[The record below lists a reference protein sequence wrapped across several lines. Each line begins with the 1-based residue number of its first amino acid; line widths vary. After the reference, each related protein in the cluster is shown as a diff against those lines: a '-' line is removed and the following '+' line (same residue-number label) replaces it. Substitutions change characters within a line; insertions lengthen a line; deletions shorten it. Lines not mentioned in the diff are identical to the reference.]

1 MEVLIILK
9 NKYMKISL
17 LIVILLITII
27 IYPKIVISYLDLSQ
41 RNNMDN
47 EIILEPS
54 EASNVEKLL
63 IAIESTIIHDQ
74 TIKDASYLAIDVES
88 INLSINE
95 KQSLV
100 NYFKKYNEIVILKS
114 IGDLKRLGVLD
125 YFFHDIYRGKVISV
139 EEITEISD
147 EKVEILVSKHSGPLG
162 GTGYKVTLELKNG
175 KWQLTTP
182 PDMLWIS

>member
-1 MEVLIILK
+1 MEVLIIFK

-17 LIVILLITII
+17 LVIILLITII
-27 IYPKIVISYLDLSQ
+27 IYPKIVISYLDFSQ
-41 RNNMDN
+41 RYNVDN
-47 EIILEPS
+47 EFILEPS
-54 EASNVEKLL
+54 EVANVEKLI
-63 IAIESTIIHDQ
+63 IAIESTIIHNQ
-74 TIKDASYLAIDVES
+74 TIRDASYLAIDVES

-100 NYFKKYNEIVILKS
+100 KYFEKYNDTVILKS
-114 IGDLKRLGVLD
+114 IGDLKRLGVFD
-125 YFFHDIYRGKVISV
+125 YFFHDIYSGIVISV
-139 EEITEISD
+139 EGIEEITED
-147 EKVEILVSKHSGPLG
+147 KAEILVSIHSGFFG